1 MQRNEITV
9 SFACANSAMAAKMI
23 EFYDKMQAASM
34 EQLCDSLNNHPEN
47 WTEYK
52 PDGTVVPA
60 QPMNAVPP
68 HVAQPNMPVSNALA
82 AASASPTPYQSAMP
96 APQAPQA
103 SAPQIPTAPTSP
115 APPAPPVPAAAPPT
129 PPAPYSPQP
138 QGMPSDPA
146 APQQMSMPYTPMPS
160 SAPVITREQLSKALQ
175 LFASSSQNNAVQ
187 VRELLGRYGVDSLTA
202 LPDASIPQFANSVR
216 GMGCAV

>member
-1 MQRNEITV
+1 
-9 SFACANSAMAAKMI
+9 MAAKMI
-23 EFYDKMQAASM
+23 EFYDKIQAESM

-52 PDGTVVPA
+52 PDGTVAPA

-68 HVAQPNMPVSNALA
+68 HVAQPNMPVSNVLA
-82 AASASPTPYQSAMP
+82 AASAAPIPYQSAMP

-103 SAPQIPTAPTSP
+103 PASQIPP

-138 QGMPSDPA
+138 QGMASAPA
-146 APQQMSMPYTPMPS
+146 APQQMSMPYTHIPS

-175 LFASSSQNNAVQ
+175 LFASSSQARSLQ
-187 VRELLGRYGVDSLTA
+187 VRELLGRYGVDSLAA
-202 LPDASIPQFANSVR
+202 LPEASIPEFVNTIR
-216 GMGCAV
+216 GMGCAI